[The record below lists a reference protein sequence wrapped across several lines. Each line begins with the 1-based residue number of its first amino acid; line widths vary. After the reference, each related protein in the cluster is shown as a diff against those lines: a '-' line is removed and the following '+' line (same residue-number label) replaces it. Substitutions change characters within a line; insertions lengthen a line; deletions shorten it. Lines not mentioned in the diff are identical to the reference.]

1 MMGQPNL
8 CIHVFIRHHTVRL
21 YVHTVHTIWRKQTD
35 TGKQLLFYYY
45 HFLTTF
51 SQGKQN
57 KPFGCT
63 FLHIFMITMA
73 SFLFFVI
80 DGKLVKNV

>member
-35 TGKQLLFYYY
+35 TGKTVAFLLLSLLNNFFARETKKAFWVHLSAYFYDNYGFVSF
-45 HFLTTF
+45 FLDRRKT
-51 SQGKQN
+51 S
-57 KPFGCT
+57 
-63 FLHIFMITMA
+63 
-73 SFLFFVI
+73 
-80 DGKLVKNV
+80 